1 MFTLRTSGSSPSCF
15 VFSVG
20 VEHFAGGSVVFR
32 SYGTDGIAV
41 AVLDGASVSF
51 GGRDSYAIDVV

>member
-20 VEHFAGGSVVFR
+20 VEHFTGGSIVVR
-32 SYGTDGIAV
+32 SYGTGGIEV
-41 AVLDGASVSF
+41 AVLDGATVSF
-51 GGRDSYAIDVV
+51 GGRNSYAIDVV